1 MTHSVLQP
9 GARVGPYEVVEY
21 IGHGGMGVVYRGHDA
36 TLHRNVALKILQTRI
51 LQDEAFTERF
61 HREAR
66 LWARLEHPCVVP
78 LYFAGI
84 EGGFPFLAMRF
95 IDGGTLEARLKS
107 GPVPFGE
114 ALVILGHIARAL
126 DFAHSQG
133 VIHRDVK
140 PANVLLEDGPRAYLS
155 DFGIA
160 RSVAV
165 TRSPAVTQEVV
176 GTPNYMAPEQA
187 RSQTPTPLVD
197 IYSLGCLAYE
207 ALTGLP
213 PFRGNNPL
221 EVMMRH
227 ITESPMPPRALTP
240 ALSPA
245 VDSAVMKALAKEP
258 GERWPSATLF
268 VQALLGEIDIDS
280 VHTVSIHGQAPEP
293 VTAAPSTPPPVRRS
307 SWRAWVGLALALGL
321 CVTGLFKYHEWQ
333 LRRAAEAS
341 ALSRQAQ
348 ANIDR
353 TLESTRALR
362 DKGDYPAALSLIDHA
377 LRIDPE
383 NAAAIALRER
393 VRRAWEAEKALG
405 TWSET
410 RDTAATHHA
419 PD

>member
-1 MTHSVLQP
+1 MSSSILKP
-9 GARVGPYEVVEY
+9 GARIGPYEVVEY
-21 IGHGGMGVVYRGHDA
+21 IGHGGMGIVYRGHDA
-36 TLHRNVALKILQTRI
+36 TLHRSVALKVLQTRI

-61 HREAR
+61 YREAR

-78 LYFAGI
+78 LYFASI
-84 EGGFPFLAMRF
+84 EDGFPFLAMRF

-107 GPVPFGE
+107 GPVPLGD

-140 PANVLLEDGPRAYLS
+140 PANVLLEAGPRAYLS

-160 RSVAV
+160 RSVAIS
-165 TRSPAVTQEVV
+165 RGPAVTQEVV

-207 ALTGLP
+207 TLTGLP
-213 PFRGNNPL
+213 PFRGSNPL
-221 EVMMRH
+221 DVMMRH
-227 ITESPMPPRALTP
+227 ITESPMPPRELIPT
-240 ALSPA
+240 LSPA
-245 VDSAVMKALAKEP
+245 VDTAIMKALAKEP

-280 VHTVSIHGQAPEP
+280 VHTVSIHSQTPEP
-293 VTAAPSTPPPVRRS
+293 VPAAPSITAPAPRS
-307 SWRAWVGLALALGL
+307 GWRVWVGAALLLGL
-321 CVTGLFKYHEWQ
+321 CVGGVFKYREWQ

-341 ALSRQAQ
+341 AVSLEAQ
-348 ANIDR
+348 ANLTR
-353 TLESTRALR
+353 MLESTRSVR
-362 DKGDYPAALSLIDHA
+362 DRGDYPTALKMIDVV

-383 NAAAIALRER
+383 NAGALSLRER
-393 VRRAWEAEKALG
+393 VQRAWDAERAIG
-405 TWSET
+405 TWA
-410 RDTAATHHA
+410 DTGALPPARA
-419 PD
+419 GS